1 MRDFHN
7 FLEKN
12 QEKIYTIAQANCE
25 HDKDGHGLFSKNDP
39 WMKDTVWDNDLTN
52 SRKTKEA

>member
-25 HDKDGHGLFSKNDP
+25 HDKDGHCLFSKDDP
-39 WMKDTVWDNDLTN
+39 WMKDTVWDNGLTN
-52 SRKTKEA
+52 SRKTKET